1 MRRTRPARSS
11 SPIVTNAGA
20 KRSAIGSSQKPRIA
34 GAEFSQRT
42 STRACASRSRAMPAW
57 KRATLFAP
65 TTATPA
71 AG

>member
-1 MRRTRPARSS
+1 MRRTRPVGSS

-20 KRSAIGSSQKPRIA
+20 KRSAIGSSQKPRISD
-34 GAEFSQRT
+34 AEFSQRT
-42 STRACASRSRAMPAW
+42 STRGWSARSPDIAAW